1 MQSWQWSTMKCSWRR
16 KLKSTSLYLALNPRT
31 GRFYVGG
38 GIASGRTRSAPPAMT
53 AMTYD
58 PILGMIG
65 GLQAKQIAS
74 LDNAVT

>member
-1 MQSWQWSTMKCSWRR
+1 
-16 KLKSTSLYLALNPRT
+16 LNPRT